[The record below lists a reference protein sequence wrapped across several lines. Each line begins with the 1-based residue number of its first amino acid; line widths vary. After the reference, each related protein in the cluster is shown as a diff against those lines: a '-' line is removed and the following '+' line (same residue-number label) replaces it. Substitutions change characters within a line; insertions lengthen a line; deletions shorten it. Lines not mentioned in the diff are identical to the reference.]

1 MSLQPT
7 PARARRGPVFGS
19 LGVTNRVSRDFCRVR
34 VGKIELSAAR
44 WLRAHGISPS
54 KVTWFE
60 DKETG
65 KTVRRDAFDQMEK
78 AIFDGT
84 IQTVVVWKLDRISR
98 RLKDGIN
105 RLADWC
111 ERGVRVVSIT
121 QQIDLSG
128 PVGRMVASVMFGL
141 AEIELEYRRERQ
153 QAGIAVAK
161 NRGVYRGRQGGTTK
175 SNPTRAAQLRKQGLT
190 IPEIAN
196 ALAVSE
202 RTVFRYLT

>member
-1 MSLQPT
+1 MI
-7 PARARRGPVFGS
+7 ACYC
-19 LGVTNRVSRDFCRVR
+19 RVSSRRQRNDSQ
-34 VGKIELSAAR
+34 KAEITR

-153 QAGIAVAK
+153 QAGIAVAR
-161 NRGVYRGRQGGTTK
+161 NRGVYRGRRRRTIRSGPSRQKIWGTRGWLFSSKTWCAT
-175 SNPTRAAQLRKQGLT
+175 NPTIQRRPSGSFAIG
-190 IPEIAN
+190 PC
-196 ALAVSE
+196 S
-202 RTVFRYLT
+202 Y